1 MANLNKT
8 FPCFQGFPLALEG
21 TSHLLLHSLR
31 TSKKEHVSFPSTR
44 EDSISVSHNS
54 FKKETK
60 RYKGLKS
67 ANFNV

>member
-8 FPCFQGFPLALEG
+8 FPCFQSFPLALVG

-31 TSKKEHVSFPSTR
+31 TSKKENVSFPSTC

-60 RYKGLKS
+60 RYKGLKP